1 MDITRGSLDE
11 ISRPASNSRINNG
24 SKVLSTSL
32 EVLTPEP
39 NLPKVGFYNN
49 YTEDKSE
56 NVYEQG
62 EKDGIKK
69 LKSSQ
74 EIPEEK
80 ANNDFQLVI
89 QNENKVEE
97 CSSSSMDSENDCTEN
112 QLYRCSSAPQKKIAK
127 LQKVTAKST
136 NTGDSKE
143 KDVDLLV
150 LNAIKKMKRLD
161 QILANKQSQERAI
174 KKQGKELRR
183 KLWEEFQSTTSRNS
197 TVITEEGEN
206 TSRFLALASPLP
218 ETLDSAAVEED
229 EVFVSLFHTQINP
242 ESYAHSGR
250 ETKQDCLSEDRT
262 RSTMKTIENMHQK
275 SEASYKHYPDFI
287 KKNIELAKDAAN
299 QVVMLE
305 EEKKRLAELLRDT
318 EEETNELHVIE
329 EGVMA
334 CLVPGEGYTPEPV
347 EYYHLTEISA
357 KLKAVISDG
366 DFAAVDNSSLEV
378 PSQVYQES
386 LAYANR
392 KLETIPGEKVL
403 RDTKEERDQQN
414 RLKEID
420 QQLKILEETAEVLP
434 YVSKEQLNALLK
446 ECVQTPRREDS
457 HPRVKSQDLFLE
469 RVTPNS
475 DMLGN
480 SILDSRN
487 ELLDDV
493 QSEEMV
499 EDQKVIRA
507 EHEDICLNDVM
518 ETSDSNGSIAL
529 IESHLAE
536 TKENNQESQEKSVHN
551 SSFEGYY
558 MAKALSPDKPKKPSF
573 LDEPFYCISM
583 NNELSTDVD
592 IPSMPLKIGG
602 DEEMDEDMHED
613 IYASQLNQH
622 W

>member
-24 SKVLSTSL
+24 NKVLSTSL

-39 NLPKVGFYNN
+39 NLPKVDFYNN
-49 YTEDKSE
+49 YTEDESE
-56 NVYEQG
+56 KNYEKG
-62 EKDGIKK
+62 EEDGIKK
-69 LKSSQ
+69 MKSSQ
-74 EIPEEK
+74 EISEEN
-80 ANNDFQLVI
+80 ANNGFQLVI
-89 QNENKVEE
+89 QNENQVEE
-97 CSSSSMDSENDCTEN
+97 CSSSPMDSENDCTEN
-112 QLYRCSSAPQKKIAK
+112 QLYSCSNAPQKKLAK

-136 NTGDSKE
+136 NIGNSTE
-143 KDVDLLV
+143 KDVDPLV

-183 KLWEEFQSTTSRNS
+183 KLWEEFQFTTSPSS

-206 TSRFLALASPLP
+206 TSRFLALESPLP
-218 ETLDSAAVEED
+218 ETL
-229 EVFVSLFHTQINP
+229 
-242 ESYAHSGR
+242 
-250 ETKQDCLSEDRT
+250 DCLSEDRT

-275 SEASYKHYPDFI
+275 SEASYKNYPDFI

-318 EEETNELHVIE
+318 EEETNELNVTE
-329 EGVMA
+329 KEVMGW
-334 CLVPGEGYTPEPV
+334 LVPGEGYTPEPV
-347 EYYHLTEISA
+347 EYHHLAEISA

-366 DFAAVDNSSLEV
+366 DYAAVDNSLEV
-378 PSQVYQES
+378 PSQIYQES

-403 RDTKEERDQQN
+403 RGTKEERDQQN

-434 YVSKEQLNALLK
+434 YLSEEQLNVLLK
-446 ECVQTPRREDS
+446 ECIQTPRKEAS
-457 HPRVKSQDLFLE
+457 PPQTKSQDLFLE
-469 RVTPNS
+469 RVTPCC
-475 DMLGN
+475 DLLEN

-487 ELLDDV
+487 ELLVDV
-493 QSEEMV
+493 QSGEMI
-499 EDQKVIRA
+499 EDQKMIRA
-507 EHEDICLNDVM
+507 EHEDICLSDVI
-518 ETSDSNGSIAL
+518 ETSDSNLSIAL
-529 IESHLAE
+529 IESHQVE

-551 SSFEGYY
+551 SSSEGYY
-558 MAKALSPDKPKKPSF
+558 MAKALSPDKPRKPSF

-592 IPSMPLKIGG
+592 IPSMPLKTGG
-602 DEEMDEDMHED
+602 GEV
-613 IYASQLNQH
+613 LNKPLE
-622 W
+622 